1 MNLAATMSL
10 NAGAFLGPLSQVRGR
25 LGGLLGGLAA
35 IGGVTLSV
43 GGALRGLKEALD
55 LGGRLSDLEART
67 GIAVKELVVLEQAFK
82 NAGVSA
88 DAVGP
93 SINIMQRALS
103 GITEAGEATEAVFA
117 RLGLDMVEL
126 RKQTP
131 IDQLR
136 QVAERIRA
144 LPDAAQ
150 QSAAAMKI
158 FGRGGAE
165 MLPLLKD
172 ARALSDAAVMV
183 GRQAEIL
190 GRNAGHFDRASDI
203 LASAPIK
210 LRGFFVGAAESISAS
225 LLTSLEQVNAFD
237 FTTLGQKFGA
247 SIAPY
252 IEALK
257 SGAMWDVVGL
267 GLTRTLAVWAANLAQ
282 LMLIDLP
289 SMFMAGL
296 RAPIV
301 WATEHLK
308 AGFHDAITAF
318 ATQWNRIMPKRW
330 EVQVPD
336 PKDRPQPR
344 SFGDAWSKELT
355 DIHPGYDWGGWM
367 KQMFDP
373 AMKALMQPFRDAAGK
388 SRETAQS
395 LGTSPPPDRSK
406 LGADFP
412 GRMFEQ
418 NADRLARIG
427 LFVGGA
433 GGPALDYARRTARA
447 CEQLVGVIRNVAQI
461 NPNAGQLSPTWI

>member
-10 NAGAFLGPLSQVRGR
+10 SAGAFMGPLQQVRGR
-25 LGGLLGGLAA
+25 LAGLLGSLAVLGA
-35 IGGVTLSV
+35 STLGVS
-43 GGALRGLKEALD
+43 GALRGLREALD

-93 SINIMQRALS
+93 SINIMQRALA

-126 RKQTP
+126 RKRAP
-131 IDQLR
+131 IEQLR

-172 ARALSDAAVMV
+172 ARALSDAAAMV
-183 GRQAEIL
+183 GRQAEVL
-190 GRNAGHFDRASDI
+190 GRNAAHFDRASDI
-203 LASAPIK
+203 LAAAPVK

-225 LLTSLEQVNAFD
+225 LLSELEKVNAFD
-237 FTTLGQKFGA
+237 FTPLGQKFGA
-247 SIAPY
+247 SLAPY

-257 SGAMWDVVGL
+257 SGALWQVIGL
-267 GLTRTLAVWAANLAQ
+267 GLTQTLSVWAANLAQ
-282 LMLIDLP
+282 LMLVDLP
-289 SMFMAGL
+289 ALFMAGL
-296 RAPIV
+296 QTPIV
-301 WATEHLK
+301 WVGERLK
-308 AGFHDAITAF
+308 AGFQEALVFF
-318 ATQWNRIMPKRW
+318 ATQWNRLMPKRW
-330 EVQVPD
+330 EVTVPEQ
-336 PKDRPQPR
+336 KNTKEPR
-344 SFGDAWSKELT
+344 SFGQIFSQELT
-355 DIHPGYDWGGWM
+355 DIHPGWDWGGWI
-367 KQMFDP
+367 KGQFEP
-373 AMKALMQPFRDAAGK
+373 AMEALMRPFREAARR
-388 SRETAQS
+388 SREQAQA
-395 LGTSPPPDRSK
+395 LGATPPPDRSK
-406 LGADFP
+406 LGP
-412 GRMFEQ
+412 ESVGRMFDQ

-447 CEQLVGVIRNVAQI
+447 CEQLVGIIKNVAPI
-461 NPNAGQLSPTWI
+461 NPNAGHITPTWI